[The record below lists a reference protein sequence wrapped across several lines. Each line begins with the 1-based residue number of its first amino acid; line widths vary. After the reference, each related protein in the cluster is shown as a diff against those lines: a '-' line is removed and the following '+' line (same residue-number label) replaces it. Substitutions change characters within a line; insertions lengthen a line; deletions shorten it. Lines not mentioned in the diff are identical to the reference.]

1 MAARPNTLRTLQYG
15 KRIAENH
22 IERIHE
28 MIRMAEDAIANNALL
43 SAKDVQAYKACV
55 KTGKVQLRHYERIAQ
70 LELPVVKTARKRR
83 RGRPTKAAL
92 RRLETDRKK
101 AK

>member
-1 MAARPNTLRTLQYG
+1 MAARPNTLKTLKYG

-28 MIRMAEDAIANNALL
+28 MIRMAEDAIAYNQLL
-43 SAKDVQAYKACV
+43 TSKDVDAYKACI

-83 RGRPTKAAL
+83 RGRPTKADL

-101 AK
+101 A